1 MIWRNTQ
8 IHFGKNAGTRLGDLP
23 KSSLEWWVIN
33 WFPNDAFCKHQP
45 NHSSTK
51 DREAGARLG
60 CKDCILRLAL
70 DQADE
75 EIFKYRTHGPTK

>member
-1 MIWRNTQ
+1 MNWRTTT
-8 IHFGKNAGTRLGDLP
+8 IHFGKKAGTKLNSMS
-23 KSSLEWWVIN
+23 KSQLEWWVLN
-33 WFPNDAFCKHQP
+33 WFPKDAFCKHQP
-45 NHSSTK
+45 NNSSKK

-75 EIFKYRTHGPTK
+75 EIFKYRTP